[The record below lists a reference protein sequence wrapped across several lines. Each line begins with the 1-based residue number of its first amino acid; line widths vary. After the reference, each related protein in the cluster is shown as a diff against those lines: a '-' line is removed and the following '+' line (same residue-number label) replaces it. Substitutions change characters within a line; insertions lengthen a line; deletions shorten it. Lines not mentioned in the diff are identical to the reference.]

1 MKIIILIFAI
11 FIFFANVSRSQTGW
25 YQQNSNCNTSLGA
38 VAFLNADSGF
48 CVGGFGKILKTTNG
62 GSNWDSVDTPYNNH
76 LLSVVIL
83 NSNEVLACG
92 FSRTVLKS
100 TNFGASWYRITNIYD
115 GYSLNHM
122 EFINES
128 VGYIASQSGV
138 ILKSTNS
145 GDSWFSL
152 DSPYPFAKEFNGLSF
167 LDINTGHVVGYG
179 TILGSPIVKTTDG
192 GLSWI
197 RFLNPLQTPLYS
209 VKMFNH
215 DIGLI
220 GGANGLLR
228 RTSNGGINWNYTPVP
243 ASYCSEISFPTS
255 EIAYAVGGNIIK
267 STDGGINWTV
277 QQISTNVNLEGVC
290 FINEFTGY
298 AVGANGTILKT
309 TSGGIVDI
317 EPISNI
323 VPDKYIL
330 YQNYPN
336 PFNPKT
342 VINYELRITSIAK
355 LKVFDVLGN
364 EVAELVNEKQNAGS
378 YSVEFNGSGFA
389 SGVYYYSIYLNGS
402 LFETK
407 RMVLF
412 K

>member
-1 MKIIILIFAI
+1 MRLIIFLTISLIFY
-11 FIFFANVSRSQTGW
+11 ANASVSQTGW
-25 YQQNSNCNTSLGA
+25 FQQNSNCNTTLGA

-62 GSNWDSVDTPYNNH
+62 GINWDSVDTPFTIH
-76 LLSVVIL
+76 LFSVVIL
-83 NSNEVLACG
+83 NSNEVLTCG
-92 FSRTVLKS
+92 VDRTVLKS
-100 TNFGASWYRITNIYD
+100 TNFGANWYRITNIND
-115 GYSLNHM
+115 GYNLYHM
-122 EFINES
+122 EFTNEI
-128 VGYIASQSGV
+128 VGYIASESGV

-152 DSPYPFAKEFNGLSF
+152 DSPYPFAQAFNGLSF

-179 TILGSPIVKTTDG
+179 LTFGSPIVRTTDG
-192 GLSWI
+192 GMSWI
-197 RFLNPLQTPLYS
+197 RYLNPTQTPLYS
-209 VKMFNH
+209 VKMFNY

-220 GGANGLLR
+220 GDNYGLL
-228 RTSNGGINWNYTPVP
+228 RTSNGGVNWIETSVP
-243 ASYCSEISFPTS
+243 ASFCTDISFPTS
-255 EIAYAVGGNIIK
+255 KIAYAVGSNIIK
-267 STDGGINWTV
+267 STDSGINWTE
-277 QQISTNVNLEGVC
+277 QQIPTTEYFNGVC
-290 FINEFTGY
+290 FINENTGY
-298 AVGANGTILKT
+298 AVGQNGTILKT

-317 EPISNI
+317 EPLSNN

-342 VINYELRITSIAK
+342 VINYELRVTSKAM
-355 LKVFDVLGN
+355 LKVFDVLGT
-364 EVAELVNEKQNAGS
+364 EVAELVNEKQYAGS
-378 YSVEFNGSGFA
+378 YSVEFNGIGFA

-407 RMVLF
+407 RMVLL